1 MTKAELRAALD
12 AAKDEYSE
20 GLQTIWDNTNKGQRN
35 KMLKNDQIRAILE
48 RFGVVTSEE

>member
-12 AAKDEYSE
+12 AAKAEYRE

-35 KMLKNDQIRAILE
+35 KMLKNEQIVAILE
-48 RFGVVTSEE
+48 RFGIEVEE